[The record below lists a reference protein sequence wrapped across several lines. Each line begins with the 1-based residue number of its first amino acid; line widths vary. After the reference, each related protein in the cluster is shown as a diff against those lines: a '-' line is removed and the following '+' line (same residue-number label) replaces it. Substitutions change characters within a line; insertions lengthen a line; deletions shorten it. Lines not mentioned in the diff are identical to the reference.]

1 MHDSMTSTLSYQ
13 KPKNCSCYTQN
24 SKQVL
29 IVLMA
34 KTSFN
39 FEITS
44 KISSLLS
51 AINIMYWKDS
61 SQIYCDTRFEF
72 KLVKRCSE
80 YLILLRTYINI
91 YLICHQIIFKAKI
104 SKNNYFCGWPIDWNI
119 FVHINSIEMESV
131 VAIYW
136 IVDIW
141 FLDSIAYSSSWNYC
155 AVNNG

>member
-1 MHDSMTSTLSYQ
+1 MCTIPWGLHLAKKT
-13 KPKNCSCYTQN
+13 KNWLCYTQN

-51 AINIMYWKDS
+51 AINIMYWNDS

-72 KLVKRCSE
+72 KLVKHCSE

-91 YLICHQIIFKAKI
+91 YLKCHQIIFKAKI
-104 SKNNYFCGWPIDWNI
+104 SKKYIVRGFWDI
-119 FVHINSIEMESV
+119 FVCINSIEMQSI
-131 VAIYW
+131 VAICW
-136 IVDIW
+136 IVHIW
-141 FLDSIAYSSSWNYC
+141 FLHQIGYSSSWNHC
-155 AVNNG
+155 AVNNS

>member
-1 MHDSMTSTLSYQ
+1 MCTIPWGLHLAKKT
-13 KPKNCSCYTQN
+13 KNWLCYTQN

-51 AINIMYWKDS
+51 AINIMYWNDS

-72 KLVKRCSE
+72 KLVKHCSE

-91 YLICHQIIFKAKI
+91 YLKCHQIIFKAKI
-104 SKNNYFCGWPIDWNI
+104 SKKYIVRGSFLRYICLYE
-119 FVHINSIEMESV
+119 F
-131 VAIYW
+131 YW
-136 IVDIW
+136 D
-141 FLDSIAYSSSWNYC
+141 AKYSSNLLNCRYLVFASNWLFLQLKPLR
-155 AVNNG
+155 GQ

>member
-1 MHDSMTSTLSYQ
+1 MSWTKLHTDQ
-13 KPKNCSCYTQN
+13 KTKNWLCYTQN

-44 KISSLLS
+44 KISSLWS
-51 AINIMYWKDS
+51 AMNIMYWNDS

-72 KLVKRCSE
+72 KLVKHCSE

-91 YLICHQIIFKAKI
+91 YLKCHQIIFKAKI
-104 SKNNYFCGWPIDWNI
+104 SKKYIVRGI
-119 FVHINSIEMESV
+119 FLRYICLYKFHWD
-131 VAIYW
+131 AK
-136 IVDIW
+136 
-141 FLDSIAYSSSWNYC
+141 YSSNLLNCRYLVFALNWLFLQ
-155 AVNNG
+155 

>member
-1 MHDSMTSTLSYQ
+1 MCTIPWGLHLAK
-13 KPKNCSCYTQN
+13 KPKNCLCYTQN

-51 AINIMYWKDS
+51 AINIMYWNDS

-72 KLVKRCSE
+72 KLVKHCSE

-91 YLICHQIIFKAKI
+91 YLKCHKIIFKAKI
-104 SKNNYFCGWPIDWNI
+104 SKKYCSWCDFIHINISYNSPIHWDI
-119 FVHINSIEMESV
+119 FICINSIEMESI
-131 VAIYW
+131 VAICW

-141 FLDSIAYSSSWNYC
+141 FLH
-155 AVNNG
+155 

>member
-1 MHDSMTSTLSYQ
+1 MCTIPWGLHLAK
-13 KPKNCSCYTQN
+13 KPKNCLCYTQN

-51 AINIMYWKDS
+51 AINIMYWNDS

-72 KLVKRCSE
+72 KLVKHCSE

-91 YLICHQIIFKAKI
+91 YLKCHKIIFKAKI
-104 SKNNYFCGWPIDWNI
+104 SKKYCCPIHWDI
-119 FVHINSIEMESV
+119 FVCINSIEMESI
-131 VAIYW
+131 VAICW

-141 FLDSIAYSSSWNYC
+141 FFH
-155 AVNNG
+155 